1 MNKPSLFVVS
11 LENLTIEQ
19 IEDFC
24 GMKALPDNRV
34 KEGSRVDYKKEIPSD
49 LGKDIASMA
58 NTSGGLVLIGI
69 EEDQGVPIRINGI
82 DFGAD
87 DVKTQITN
95 IAYST
100 IDYPLIPE
108 VGVCFLGPGT
118 SRGIVVIRVPMSQNV
133 PHMYTKGGD
142 NTIYVRIND
151 RTARADRQ
159 TIERLYQRKAQALE
173 GFQTTL
179 SMERDFVGLTNCQ
192 NGFRALTIVP
202 VVSSE
207 CRIHF
212 NRTTD
217 LYFEQTKP
225 SEIFG
230 DPIRDRNQIAFIGQK
245 HDSEQRFSVGE
256 GGIIH
261 YSDAIEDSESAYVI
275 DCHQSAILLYRIEFV
290 LEKILPY
297 AKIVFNHFGYFGNV
311 HIVYR
316 LGRIKD
322 KFLSDQHNLPLSPRG
337 RNMRARQDEISI
349 ERRLS
354 LDDIEERLDAV
365 ITSILEELCR
375 GAFGFNLE
383 NQWRQ

>member
-1 MNKPSLFVVS
+1 VNKQSLFLDN
-11 LENLTIEQ
+11 LENLTIER

-34 KEGSRVDYKKEIPSD
+34 KEGPRVDYKKEIPLD

-69 EEDQGVPIRINGI
+69 EEDQGVPIRISGI

-87 DVKTQITN
+87 DVKTRITS

-118 SRGIVVIRVPMSQNV
+118 SRGVVVIRVPMSQNV

-142 NTIYVRIND
+142 NSIYVRIND

-159 TIERLYQRKAQALE
+159 TVDRLYQRKAQGSDEFHA
-173 GFQTTL
+173 TL
-179 SMERDFVGLTNCQ
+179 SAERDFVGLTNWQ

-202 VVSSE
+202 EVPSE

-217 LYFEQTKP
+217 LYFEQSKP
-225 SEIFG
+225 S
-230 DPIRDRNQIAFIGQK
+230 QI
-245 HDSEQRFSVGE
+245 
-256 GGIIH
+256 
-261 YSDAIEDSESAYVI
+261 
-275 DCHQSAILLYRIEFV
+275 
-290 LEKILPY
+290 
-297 AKIVFNHFGYFGNV
+297 
-311 HIVYR
+311 
-316 LGRIKD
+316 
-322 KFLSDQHNLPLSPRG
+322 
-337 RNMRARQDEISI
+337 
-349 ERRLS
+349 
-354 LDDIEERLDAV
+354 
-365 ITSILEELCR
+365 
-375 GAFGFNLE
+375 
-383 NQWRQ
+383 